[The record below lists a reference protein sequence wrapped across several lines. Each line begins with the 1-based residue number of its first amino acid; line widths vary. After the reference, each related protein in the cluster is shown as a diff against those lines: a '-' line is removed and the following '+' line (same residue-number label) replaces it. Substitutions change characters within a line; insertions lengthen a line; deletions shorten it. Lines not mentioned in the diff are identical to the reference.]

1 MNQIDFKKLF
11 PYVAAVVIFLLVTFI
26 YFNPIF
32 SGKTINQSDIAAY
45 KGMSKEIADFRTETG
60 EEALWTN
67 SMFGGMPAYQISV
80 RYSEN
85 LLEWV
90 HKALQF
96 GMPRPAGT
104 VMLYL
109 LGFFFLLL
117 VLGVNPWVS
126 IIGAIAF
133 GFSSYF
139 IIIFDPGHNTKAIAI
154 AYMAPVLTGIILA
167 FRGKLF
173 WGTLLTAIFLGL
185 EIKANHLQITYYLL
199 LIVIIYGIYE
209 LIYSV
214 KQKKLI
220 SFSKKIGVL
229 LIAVVFAVLANFTSL
244 WTTYEYSKETI
255 RGKSELSLNQNNQT
269 SGLDKDYAT
278 QWSYGIAETFSLMI
292 PNIKGGSSG
301 YLANEPKALESVD
314 RGLRNTVSQQSKY
327 WGDQPI
333 ISGPVYV
340 GAIIIFFFILGMF
353 ILKGRFKWVLFT
365 ATVLSIT
372 LAWGKNFMPLTDFFL
387 DYFPLYN
394 KFRAVSMMLVIA
406 EFCIPIV
413 AILALNELI
422 KKPSLLKEKM
432 RYFWIASGLTA
443 GLSILFY
450 LLPTTFFSFLSQL
463 ELNFLLQNKD
473 EDNFNQIQLIFG
485 GMETARLSIFKADV
499 LRTVAF
505 AGIAVMLCWLFIS
518 EKLKANYFILLIGL
532 FIAIDLIS
540 VCYRYVNKDDYV
552 RKARIERPVQMSV
565 ADQQILQD
573 KSLDYRVLNLTG
585 DSFQEAFTSY
595 YHKSTGG
602 YHGAKLRR
610 YQELITHH
618 MRMELEQLISV
629 LSKASTQADINAA
642 LLNLNSINMLNT
654 KYLILDPARAPL
666 INPYA
671 SGNAWFVKEI
681 VWVEDANEEIKAIAK
696 YDFRTSAII
705 DKRFKNQ
712 FENISL
718 VSDSLASIQ
727 LTIYKP
733 NHLTYKTSNNTDQL
747 AVFSEIYYKKG
758 WNAYIDGNKV
768 AHARANYVLRTL
780 EIPAGSHLIEFKFE
794 PSSYYI
800 GKKISLIS
808 SLLMLVLLLAAI
820 GFELKKVLK
829 LSK

>member
-1 MNQIDFKKLF
+1 MNQIDFKKLI
-11 PYVAAVVIFLLVTFI
+11 PYVTAIVIFLLVTFI

-32 SGKTINQSDIAAY
+32 KGKVIYQSDIASY
-45 KGMSKEIADFRTETG
+45 KGMSKEIADYRAQTG

-80 RYSEN
+80 RYTEN

-90 HKALQF
+90 HKVLQF
-96 GMPRPAGT
+96 GIPRPAGT

-109 LGFFFLLL
+109 LGFFLLLL
-117 VLGVNPWVS
+117 VLGVNPWIS

-173 WGTLLTAIFLGL
+173 WGALLTAIFLGL

-209 LIYSV
+209 LIHAV
-214 KQKKLI
+214 KQKELI

-229 LIAVVFAVLANFTSL
+229 LIAVVFAVLANITSL

-255 RGKSELSLNQNNQT
+255 RGKSELTINQANQT

-301 YLANEPKALESVD
+301 SLANESKALDEVD

-327 WGDQPI
+327 WGDQPG

-340 GAIIIFFFILGMF
+340 GAIIVFFFILGMF

-365 ATVLSIT
+365 ATLLSIS

-394 KFRAVSMMLVIA
+394 KFRAVSMTLVIA
-406 EFCIPIV
+406 EFCIPII
-413 AILALNELI
+413 AILAINELI
-422 KKPSLLKEKM
+422 KKPELLKEKM
-432 RYFWIASGLTA
+432 NYFWVATGLTG

-450 LLPTTFFSFLSQL
+450 LLPTTFFSFFSQL
-463 ELNFLLQNKD
+463 ELNALDQYKN
-473 EDNFNQIQLIFG
+473 EANFNQIQLIFG

-499 LRTVAF
+499 MRSIIFIGL
-505 AGIAVMLCWLFIS
+505 GIIVTWLFINR
-518 EKLKANYFILLIGL
+518 KLKANYFILLIGL

-540 VCYRYVNKDDYV
+540 VCYRYVNNDDYV
-552 RKARIERPVQMSV
+552 RKSRMEKPVQMSA
-565 ADQQILQD
+565 ADQQIHQD
-573 KSLDYRVLNLTG
+573 KSLDYRVLNLSG

-618 MRMELEQLISV
+618 MRIELEQLIGV
-629 LSKASTQADINAA
+629 LSKASTQEAVNGA
-642 LLNLNSINMLNT
+642 LQNLKSINMLNT
-654 KYLILDPARAPL
+654 KYLILDPSRAPL
-666 INPYA
+666 LNPYA
-671 SGNAWFVKEI
+671 SGNVWFVKDV
-681 VWVEDANEEIKAIAK
+681 VWVEDANEEIKVLSQ
-696 YDFRTSAII
+696 YDLKTSAII

-712 FENISL
+712 FSFSTLE
-718 VSDSLASIQ
+718 SDSLASIQ
-727 LTIYKP
+727 LTSYEP
-733 NHLTYKTSNNTDQL
+733 NYLTYQSSSSTSQL
-747 AVFSEIYYKKG
+747 AVFSEIYYQKG
-758 WNAYIDGNKV
+758 WNAYIDGEKV
-768 AHARANYVLRTL
+768 PHARANYVLRAL
-780 EIPAGSHLIEFKFE
+780 EIPSGSHVIEFKFE
-794 PSSYYI
+794 PSSYFI
-800 GKKISLIS
+800 GKKISLFS
-808 SLLMLVLLLAAI
+808 SLLMILLLLGAV
-820 GFELKKVLK
+820 GFEVKKYVTK
-829 LSK
+829 

>member
-1 MNQIDFKKLF
+1 MNQIDFKKLI
-11 PYVAAVVIFLLVTFI
+11 PYVTAIVIFLLVTFI

-32 SGKTINQSDIAAY
+32 KGKVIYQSDIASY
-45 KGMSKEIADFRTETG
+45 KGMSKEIADYRAQTG

-80 RYSEN
+80 RYTEN

-90 HKALQF
+90 HKVLQF
-96 GMPRPAGT
+96 GIPRPAGT

-109 LGFFFLLL
+109 LGFFLLLL

-173 WGTLLTAIFLGL
+173 WGALLTAIFLGL

-209 LIYSV
+209 LIHAV
-214 KQKKLI
+214 KQKELI

-229 LIAVVFAVLANFTSL
+229 LIAVVFAVLANITSL

-255 RGKSELSLNQNNQT
+255 RGKSELTINQANQT

-301 YLANEPKALESVD
+301 SLANESKALDEVD

-327 WGDQPI
+327 WGDQPG

-340 GAIIIFFFILGMF
+340 GAIIVFFFILGMF

-365 ATVLSIT
+365 ATLLSIS

-394 KFRAVSMMLVIA
+394 KFRAVSMTLVIA
-406 EFCIPIV
+406 EFCIPII
-413 AILALNELI
+413 AILAINELI
-422 KKPSLLKEKM
+422 KKPELLKEKM
-432 RYFWIASGLTA
+432 NYFWVATGLTG

-450 LLPTTFFSFLSQL
+450 LLPTTFFSFFSQL
-463 ELNFLLQNKD
+463 ELNALDQYKN
-473 EDNFNQIQLIFG
+473 EANFNQIQLIFG

-499 LRTVAF
+499 MRSIIFIGL
-505 AGIAVMLCWLFIS
+505 GIIVTWLFINR
-518 EKLKANYFILLIGL
+518 KLKANYFILLIGL

-540 VCYRYVNKDDYV
+540 VCYRYVNNDDYV
-552 RKARIERPVQMSV
+552 RKSRMEKPVQMSA
-565 ADQQILQD
+565 ADQQIHQD
-573 KSLDYRVLNLTG
+573 KSLDYRVLNLSG

-618 MRMELEQLISV
+618 MRIELEQLIGV
-629 LSKASTQADINAA
+629 LSKASTQEAVNGA
-642 LLNLNSINMLNT
+642 LQNLKSINMLNT
-654 KYLILDPARAPL
+654 KYLILDPSRAPL
-666 INPYA
+666 LNPYA
-671 SGNAWFVKEI
+671 SGNVWFVKDV
-681 VWVEDANEEIKAIAK
+681 VWVEDANEEIKVLSQ
-696 YDFRTSAII
+696 YDLKTSAII

-712 FENISL
+712 FSFSTLE
-718 VSDSLASIQ
+718 SDSLASIQ
-727 LTIYKP
+727 LTSYEP
-733 NHLTYKTSNNTDQL
+733 NYLTYQSSSSTSQL
-747 AVFSEIYYKKG
+747 AVFSEIYYQKG
-758 WNAYIDGNKV
+758 WNAYIDGEKV
-768 AHARANYVLRTL
+768 PHARANYVLRAL
-780 EIPAGSHLIEFKFE
+780 EIPSGSHVIEFKFE
-794 PSSYYI
+794 PSSYFI
-800 GKKISLIS
+800 GKKISLFS
-808 SLLMLVLLLAAI
+808 SLLMILLLLGAV
-820 GFELKKVLK
+820 GFEVKKYVTK
-829 LSK
+829 